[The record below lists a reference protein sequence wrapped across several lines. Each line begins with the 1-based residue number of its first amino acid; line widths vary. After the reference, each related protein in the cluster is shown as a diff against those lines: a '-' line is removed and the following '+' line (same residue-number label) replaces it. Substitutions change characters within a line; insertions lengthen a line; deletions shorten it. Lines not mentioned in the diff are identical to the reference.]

1 MKKYLKRALAATV
14 ALCMTAGLCM
24 WGGAEIPS
32 TVQAASLVNLAPSAT
47 ITTKVRDTDSKT
59 YQNDAERAE
68 VLKLLN
74 DGKKDT
80 SAKPIWRGGL
90 TATAKGTVGPVGDYY
105 EFTWKNSVS
114 VNKVNLYFWQTT
126 YSGPSAWH
134 VDVTEDG
141 TNWKTVGTVIDAEM
155 EAIWQASVPSRELT
169 FKLQENVRAL
179 RVYIDKG
186 YLEGAGYGIHEI
198 EIYNDPA
205 AIAAEGINLAPSAT
219 ITTKVRDTDSKTY
232 QNDAE
237 RAEVLK
243 LLNDGKKD
251 TSAKPIWRGGLTA
264 TAKGTVG
271 PVGDYYEFTWKN
283 SVSVNKVNLY
293 FWQTT
298 YSGPSAWH
306 VDVTEDGTN
315 WKTVGTV
322 IDAEM
327 EAIWQASVPS
337 RELTFKLQENVRALR
352 VYIDKGYLEGAG
364 YGIHE
369 IEIYNDPAAIAAEGI
384 NLAPSATLTTEAR
397 DADYDSIKDS
407 TKVATTLA
415 RLTDKDGDANTL
427 WRKVGTNSEAGQAS
441 EVDHYY
447 QFTWHRPI
455 SVNKVD
461 LVFGTAKEETPADWH
476 VAVTK
481 NGTDWTTVGSI
492 SNTVANPGEELRQE
506 LSFDLQEEV
515 TALRVYIDTAYMKD
529 WGGYALCEIEI
540 YHEKVALNGHSLV
553 ADGITKLNFFYDLGL
568 NQTEI
573 KDEGSYITFEIPG
586 VKSLQKIRLKDAVKS
601 EHGYEFQY
609 SIPAKHMAD
618 TIKANLYIEGL
629 KYEQSYEYSIKE
641 YANSIVNGKEY
652 NEKDKALAIRMLH
665 YGAYAQ
671 QYFDYNTENLANVG
685 LDSLDLDSVT
695 AESFSTV
702 KEGNVLAGSLGSIV
716 ASHLTLD
723 AETTLHLYFRPAE
736 DVSTDTL
743 TFKYDNQ
750 YLMASKYTANYGSS
764 NQETWLHIAIPN
776 IAAHALSE
784 TQEVIVSDG
793 ASTDILG
800 YSALT
805 YGYNVL
811 KNSAYNSNTALQ
823 NLVKALYLYNG
834 AAVSKKKIQQ
844 IKLH

>member
-32 TVQAASLVNLAPSAT
+32 TVQAASLV
-47 ITTKVRDTDSKT
+47 
-59 YQNDAERAE
+59 
-68 VLKLLN
+68 
-74 DGKKDT
+74 
-80 SAKPIWRGGL
+80 
-90 TATAKGTVGPVGDYY
+90 
-105 EFTWKNSVS
+105 
-114 VNKVNLYFWQTT
+114 
-126 YSGPSAWH
+126 
-134 VDVTEDG
+134 
-141 TNWKTVGTVIDAEM
+141 
-155 EAIWQASVPSRELT
+155 
-169 FKLQENVRAL
+169 
-179 RVYIDKG
+179 
-186 YLEGAGYGIHEI
+186 
-198 EIYNDPA
+198 
-205 AIAAEGINLAPSAT
+205 NLAPSAT